1 MISSDVKCE
10 IIEYQDFGQVF
21 LAPFREGEKQKDL
34 DNRT

>member
-1 MISSDVKCE
+1 MISSAVKGE
-10 IIEYQDFGQVF
+10 NVEYQDFGQVF